1 MGARISLTVRELKKW
16 VRNPVQF
23 FVFLIQPLF
32 WIILFGSAFNITNLI
47 PSNIPGSSLI
57 VSNMMNSLFMGA
69 KNYISFLTP
78 GMMSVMI
85 VFTSM
90 FSGISIIWDRRFGFL
105 TKLIVAPIPRDSIII
120 SKVFSSIVKSL
131 VQASVLLIIALLIPG
146 GLSVGSGFN
155 VYDLLGVYSALFL
168 LSFGFSSLF
177 SLIVV
182 RIRDMQTLMAITNL
196 LNLPLT
202 FASTALFPS
211 SIMPDW
217 LKTIAEY
224 NPLSWGTDIVRTL
237 ILRGSLTASE
247 LSSITND
254 FIYLTVFS
262 VIMFILV
269 FFVSKY
275 SFEE

>member
-16 VRNPVQF
+16 VRNPIQF

-32 WIILFGSAFNITNLI
+32 WILLFGSAFNITNLI
-47 PSNIPGSSLI
+47 PSNIPGSSVI
-57 VSNMMNSLFMGA
+57 VSNMMNNFFMGA

-78 GMMSVMI
+78 GMMAVMI

-105 TKLIVAPIPRDSIII
+105 TKLVVAPIPRDSIII

-131 VQASVLLIIALLIPG
+131 VQASVLLIIAIVIPD
-146 GLSVGSGFN
+146 GLSLGSGFN
-155 VYDLLGVYSALFL
+155 IYDLLGVYASLFL

-247 LSSITND
+247 LTSITND
-254 FIYLTVFS
+254 FIYLAVFS
-262 VIMFILV
+262 IIMFILV
-269 FFVSKY
+269 FVVSKY

>member
-47 PSNIPGSSLI
+47 PSNIPGSSII
-57 VSNMMNSLFMGA
+57 VSNMMNNLFMGA

>member
-105 TKLIVAPIPRDSIII
+105 TKLIVAPIPRDSIIL

-155 VYDLLGVYSALFL
+155 AYDLLGVYSALFL

>member
-23 FVFLIQPLF
+23 FVSLIQPLF
-32 WIILFGSAFNITNLI
+32 WILLFGSAFNITHLI
-47 PSNIPGSSLI
+47 PTNIPGSSII
-57 VSNMMNSLFMGA
+57 VINMMNSVFMGA

-78 GMMSVMI
+78 GMMSVI
-85 VFTSM
+85 ILFTAM

-131 VQASVLLIIALLIPG
+131 VQASILFIIALLIPG

-182 RIRDMQTLMAITNL
+182 RIRDWQTLMAITNL

-217 LKTIAEY
+217 LKTVAGY
-224 NPLSWGTDIVRTL
+224 NPLSWGTNIVRTL

-262 VIMFILV
+262 VFMFILV

>member
-23 FVFLIQPLF
+23 FVSLIQPLF

-47 PSNIPGSSLI
+47 PSNIPGSSII
-57 VSNMMNSLFMGA
+57 VSNMMNSVFLGA

-78 GMMSVMI
+78 GMMSVI
-85 VFTSM
+85 ILFTAM

-105 TKLIVAPIPRDSIII
+105 TKLIVAPIPRDSIIL

-131 VQASVLLIIALLIPG
+131 VQASILFLIALLIPG

-182 RIRDMQTLMAITNL
+182 RIRDWQTLMAITNL

-247 LSSITND
+247 LTSITND

>member
-16 VRNPVQF
+16 IRNPVQF
-23 FVFLIQPLF
+23 FVSLIQPLF
-32 WIILFGSAFNITNLI
+32 WIILFGSAFNITHLI
-47 PSNIPGSSLI
+47 PSNIPGSSII
-57 VSNMMNSLFMGA
+57 VSNMMNSVFMGA

-78 GMMSVMI
+78 GMMSVI
-85 VFTSM
+85 ILFTAM

-131 VQASVLLIIALLIPG
+131 VQASILFIIALLIPG

-182 RIRDMQTLMAITNL
+182 RIRDWQTLMAITNL

-217 LKTIAEY
+217 LKTVAEY

>member
-1 MGARISLTVRELKKW
+1 MGARISLTARELKKW

-23 FVFLIQPLF
+23 FVSLIQPLF

-47 PSNIPGSSLI
+47 PSNIPGSSII
-57 VSNMMNSLFMGA
+57 VSNMMNSVFLGA

-78 GMMSVMI
+78 GMMSVI
-85 VFTSM
+85 ILFTSM

-131 VQASVLLIIALLIPG
+131 VQASILFIIALLIPG

-177 SLIVV
+177 SIIVV
-182 RIRDMQTLMAITNL
+182 RIRDWQTLMAITNL

-217 LKTIAEY
+217 LKTVAEY

-237 ILRGSLTASE
+237 ILKGSLTASE